1 MWIESRVL
9 WDDLMLVNIWSNFV
23 IRLFQVLIFLV
34 SQSFRHLWKSLQML
48 LFFMSYICT
57 LYFVNL
63 YSSTIFYI
71 PVTKSTHS
79 KSVIRVH
86 TCKYKRKKNLAQFP
100 KITISMKK
108 KIQIHVF
115 QKYQGL
121 LNIKRK
127 TMQQNTT
134 KCTHLIKY
142 DLYVFSSLEGKVF
155 SVYKPCVF
163 LFLL

>member
-1 MWIESRVL
+1 MNWVQGAVRWFDAGQYLKQFCDSAFPSLDISCFTIL
-9 WDDLMLVNIWSNFV
+9 QTPM
-23 IRLFQVLIFLV
+23 
-34 SQSFRHLWKSLQML
+34 KSLQML